1 VALKPAPAMRD
12 KEKVLRERTS
22 LRARDGEELSA
33 PISRGHQAAC
43 PWAMSMGSAIR
54 AMAVGLLLCSSG
66 PVFGHEPR
74 PYIYGCGIIWGKWLG
89 LPDDQAKAFDRAS
102 MDMIK
107 AAGGT
112 NVPANFAWIDI
123 EPRQGEYHWDYVD
136 HQVREARA
144 RGLEIFAYTGLT
156 PDWAL
161 PPEAPRVPGIGYR
174 FPPDPKYIP
183 QFTRFFTALARRYRG
198 RVRYYE
204 FWNEPNGCGWIN
216 DDCANGHMAH
226 TYVPWLK
233 LWYEA
238 MKAGD
243 PECVLAIGGLD
254 YHTGVE
260 GWRYLEDIY
269 RAGGGDFFD
278 AVAIHPYGDPLNWNA
293 IRDTYA
299 VLVRHGDAHK
309 KIWVNEYGWNTRDEE
324 AKARYLRAV
333 LTELAKPRWHMVFQ
347 ASYLC
352 LTDLPDA
359 DDAAG
364 HDFGLCSRDRQAV
377 RVVPRPSY
385 EVFRE
390 LATASAKRLA
400 RRRPAEAPRE
410 LLRGAVPKG
419 FMLSFVA
426 PGVEP
431 GQPGD
436 DQGPPWNLRRRFIR
450 MTGSNTGSFTIR
462 WADTEPTDPGDGSS
476 KYDFSRV
483 RPDPE
488 ELKQKFVIC
497 YLDFFGNPWAEKFRF
512 DDVARYNRLL
522 EHWAEAACRFARR
535 RFGVSIFETGGNE
548 RDLVAPETYKP
559 HFPDWH
565 FYYMDPIK
573 AVHAGMKRAHPDN
586 KLIIGNL
593 CYSDRNH
600 VGALYVAGA
609 KGNFEILA
617 IHAYG
622 PHGAH
627 VDMEQVVEAHEEM
640 VFRGDPHIPI
650 ILTEGWSSLPL
661 PDSIDRDA
669 AWRRGPRPY
678 KPQEIEHYRQAVLDG
693 WRNLTTPRPAMYDP
707 AWVCGARFF
716 VLNDHWGGRGWADR
730 AKPQY
735 DEEGNLRGFLLD
747 GYFIGTSD
755 PDYVKPFL
763 RPWGLIDIAGQPKG
777 DIIYAFPPYIP
788 RHRFVA
794 ALDEELD
801 SVGYDPVRK
810 ELTCPAVVAGRKYN
824 ATVEFTN
831 LEATPMTQCHWRL
844 SERTLA
850 DFPGGYGFVYEDG
863 VLDVFTD
870 EKADRGVKAKLIGR
884 SAPRTIGAGETVRL
898 RYEIVFDEKLA
909 GLGEDGRRKRI
920 RPVCDVYFV
929 WAGRPYHAD
938 AWLPRVAVL
947 GGEKQ

>member
-1 VALKPAPAMRD
+1 MIMRLA
-12 KEKVLRERTS
+12 VW
-22 LRARDGEELSA
+22 
-33 PISRGHQAAC
+33 IAA
-43 PWAMSMGSAIR
+43 
-54 AMAVGLLLCSSG
+54 AMAMVCSTA
-66 PVFGHEPR
+66 FGAAQEPR
-74 PYIYGCGIIWGKWLG
+74 PYIYGCGIVWGKWLG
-89 LPDDQAKAFDRAS
+89 LPDDQAKAFDSLS

-107 AAGGT
+107 AMGGT

-123 EPRQGEYHWDYVD
+123 EPKRGEYHWDYVD
-136 HQVREARA
+136 HQVRQARA

-161 PPEAPRVPGIGYR
+161 PPEAPKVPGIGYR

-183 QFTRFFTALARRYRG
+183 DFQKFFTTLARRYRG
-198 RVRYYE
+198 KVKYYE

-243 PECVLAIGGLD
+243 PNCVLAVGGLD

-260 GWRYLEDIY
+260 GWRYVEDIY
-269 RAGGGDFFD
+269 KAGGGDYFD
-278 AVAIHPYGDPLNWNA
+278 AVAIHPYGDPLNWDA

-309 KIWVNEYGWNTRDEE
+309 KIWVNEYGWNTRDEQV
-324 AKARYLRAV
+324 KAANLRAV
-333 LTELAKPRWHMVFQ
+333 LNELAKPRWHMVFQ

-359 DDAAG
+359 DDATG
-364 HDFGLCSRDRQAV
+364 HDFGLCSRDRKSLKIT
-377 RVVPRPSY
+377 PRPSY
-385 EVFRE
+385 EAFRA
-390 LATASAKRLA
+390 LPKAWA
-400 RRRPAEAPRE
+400 RHIGRAGGSLGGGGAGPAREKPR
-410 LLRGAVPKG
+410 RGAVPKG

-426 PGVEP
+426 PGVDP

-436 DQGPPWNLRRRFIR
+436 DQGPPWAIRRRFLR
-450 MTGSNTGSFTIR
+450 MTGCNTGGFTIR
-462 WADTEPTDPGDGSS
+462 WADTEPTDPGNGPS

-488 ELKQKFVIC
+488 DLKQEHVIC
-497 YLDFFGNPWAEKFRF
+497 YLDFFGNPWAERFRF
-512 DDVARYNRLL
+512 SDIPRYNRLL
-522 EHWAEAACRFARR
+522 ERWAEAACRFARHK
-535 RFGVSIFETGGNE
+535 FAVSIFETGGNE
-548 RDLVAPETYKP
+548 RDLVAPETYRP

-617 IHAYG
+617 IHVYG
-622 PHGAH
+622 PQGVH

-640 VFRGDPHIPI
+640 AFRGDPDIPI
-650 ILTEGWSSLPL
+650 ILTEGWSAFPL
-661 PDSIDRDA
+661 PESIDRDPT
-669 AWRRGPRPY
+669 WRRGPRPY

-693 WRNLTTPRPAMYDP
+693 WRNLTMPRPGMYDP
-707 AWVCGARFF
+707 KWVCGARFF
-716 VLNDHWGGRGWADR
+716 VLNDHWGGRGWAQR

-735 DEEGNLRGFLLD
+735 DDQGNLRGFLLD

-755 PDYVKPFL
+755 PDYIKPFL
-763 RPWGLIDIAGQPKG
+763 RPWGLIDIDGRPKG
-777 DIIYAFPPYIP
+777 DVVYAFPPYVP

-794 ALDEELD
+794 TLQESLPT
-801 SVGYDPVRK
+801 VCYDPVRK
-810 ELTCPAVVAGRKYN
+810 ELTCPVVVAGRKYH

-831 LEATPMTQCHWRL
+831 LEDTPMTQCQWRL
-844 SERTLA
+844 SEKNPA
-850 DFPGGYGFVYEDG
+850 DFPGGYGFVYEGG

-870 EKADRGVKAKLIGR
+870 EKADRAVKAKLIGR
-884 SAPRTIGAGETVRL
+884 SPPRLVGPGETVRL
-898 RYEIVFDEKLA
+898 RYEIVFDEGLA
-909 GLGEDGRRKRI
+909 RLGKDGRRKRV
-920 RPVCDVYFV
+920 RPLCDLYFV
-929 WAGRPYHAD
+929 WNGRPYHTD
-938 AWLPRVAVL
+938 AWLPRVAVVAEAQL
-947 GGEKQ
+947 